1 MILPPNV
8 FSRPFPKD
16 WGLIIGIENYDSLPN
31 VKFTRKDAL
40 IIKDYFVR
48 ILGVPE
54 ENIISLVGSEATK
67 ARIEGV
73 CP

>member
-1 MILPPNV
+1 M
-8 FSRPFPKD
+8 FSKPFPKD
-16 WGLIIGIENYDSLPN
+16 WGLIIGIENYNSLPN

-48 ILGVPE
+48 LLGELE
-54 ENIISLVGSEATK
+54 ENIISLIDSEATK

>member
-1 MILPPNV
+1 MLPQNL
-8 FSRPFPKD
+8 FSRPFTKD
-16 WGLIIGIENYDSLPN
+16 WGLTIGIENYDSLPN
-31 VKFTRKDAL
+31 VKFARKDAL
-40 IIKDYFVR
+40 IIKNYFVR

-54 ENIISLVGSEATK
+54 ENIISLIDSEATR

>member
-1 MILPPNV
+1 M
-8 FSRPFPKD
+8 FSKPFPKD

-48 ILGVPE
+48 LLSEPE
-54 ENIISLVGSEATK
+54 ENIISLIDSDATK

>member
-1 MILPPNV
+1 M
-8 FSRPFPKD
+8 FSKPFPKD
-16 WGLIIGIENYDSLPN
+16 WGLIVGMENYNSLPN

-48 ILGVPE
+48 LLGEPE
-54 ENIISLVGSEATK
+54 ENIISLIDSEATK

>member
-1 MILPPNV
+1 M
-8 FSRPFPKD
+8 
-16 WGLIIGIENYDSLPN
+16 ENYDSLPN

-48 ILGVPE
+48 ILGVPV
-54 ENIISLVGSEATK
+54 ENIISLIDSEATK
-67 ARIEGV
+67 ARIEGE

>member
-1 MILPPNV
+1 MTLPPNV

-16 WGLIIGIENYDSLPN
+16 WGLIVGMENYDSLPN

-48 ILGVPE
+48 ILGVPVE
-54 ENIISLVGSEATK
+54 SIISLIDSEATK

>member
-1 MILPPNV
+1 MCFQYHFRKIGGPIV
-8 FSRPFPKD
+8 
-16 WGLIIGIENYDSLPN
+16 GIENYNRLPN
-31 VKFTRKDAL
+31 VQSTRKDAL

-48 ILGVPE
+48 VWGKTE
-54 ENIISLVGSEATK
+54 ANIISLIDSGATK

>member
-1 MILPPNV
+1 MIV
-8 FSRPFPKD
+8 CQ
-16 WGLIIGIENYDSLPN
+16 I

-48 ILGVPE
+48 LLGEPE
-54 ENIISLVGSEATK
+54 ENIISLTDSEANK

>member
-1 MILPPNV
+1 MTLPPNV
-8 FSRPFPKD
+8 FSRLFQKD
-16 WGLIIGIENYDSLPN
+16 CGLIIGIQNSDSLPN
-31 VKFTRKDAL
+31 VKSTRKDAL

-54 ENIISLVGSEATK
+54 ENIISLIDSEATK

>member
-1 MILPPNV
+1 M
-8 FSRPFPKD
+8 FSRPFSKY
-16 WGLIIGIENYDSLPN
+16 WGLIIGIENYNSLPN

-48 ILGVPE
+48 LLGEPE
-54 ENIISLVGSEATK
+54 ENIISLIDSEATK

>member
-1 MILPPNV
+1 M

>member
-1 MILPPNV
+1 MTLPPNV
-8 FSRPFPKD
+8 FSRLFPKD
-16 WGLIIGIENYDSLPN
+16 WGLIIGIENYDSLLN

-54 ENIISLVGSEATK
+54 ENIIFLIDNESTK

>member
-1 MILPPNV
+1 MLPQNL

-31 VKFTRKDAL
+31 DKFNRKDAL
-40 IIKDYFVR
+40 IIKEYFVR

-54 ENIISLVGSEATK
+54 ENIISLIDSEATK

>member
-1 MILPPNV
+1 V

-16 WGLIIGIENYDSLPN
+16 WGLIIGIENYDRLPTVN
-31 VKFTRKDAL
+31 FIRKNAL

-48 ILGVPE
+48 ILAVPE
-54 ENIISLVGSEATK
+54 ENIIYLIDSEATK

>member
-1 MILPPNV
+1 V
-8 FSRPFPKD
+8 FSKAFPKD
-16 WGLIIGIENYDSLPN
+16 WGLIIGIENYNSLPN
-31 VKFTRKDAL
+31 VKFTCKDAL

-48 ILGVPE
+48 LLSEPE
-54 ENIISLVGSEATK
+54 ENIISLIDSEATK

>member
-1 MILPPNV
+1 V
-8 FSRPFPKD
+8 FSKPFPKD
-16 WGLIIGIENYDSLPN
+16 WGPIIGIENYNSLPN

-48 ILGVPE
+48 LLGEPE
-54 ENIISLVGSEATK
+54 ENIISLIDSEATK

>member
-1 MILPPNV
+1 M
-8 FSRPFPKD
+8 FSKPFPKD
-16 WGLIIGIENYDSLPN
+16 WGLIIGIENYNSLPN

-48 ILGVPE
+48 LLGEPE
-54 ENIISLVGSEATK
+54 ENIISLIDSEATK

>member
-1 MILPPNV
+1 V

-16 WGLIIGIENYDSLPN
+16 WAPIIGIENYYRLPKVN
-31 VKFTRKDAL
+31 FTRKDAL
-40 IIKDYFVR
+40 IVKDYFVR
-48 ILGVPE
+48 ILAVPE
-54 ENIISLVGSEATK
+54 ENIIYLIDSEATK

>member
-1 MILPPNV
+1 M
-8 FSRPFPKD
+8 FSKPFPKD
-16 WGLIIGIENYDSLPN
+16 WGPIIGIENYNSLPN

-48 ILGVPE
+48 LLGEPE
-54 ENIISLVGSEATK
+54 ENIISLIDSEATK

>member
-1 MILPPNV
+1 M
-8 FSRPFPKD
+8 FSKPFPKD
-16 WGLIIGIENYDSLPN
+16 WGLIVGMENYNSLPN

-48 ILGVPE
+48 ILGVPV
-54 ENIISLVGSEATK
+54 ENIISLIDSEATK

>member
-1 MILPPNV
+1 M
-8 FSRPFPKD
+8 FSRLFQKD
-16 WGLIIGIENYDSLPN
+16 CGLIIGIQNYDSLPN
-31 VKFTRKDAL
+31 VKSTRKDAL

-54 ENIISLVGSEATK
+54 ENIISLIDSEATK